1 MKRIVIS
8 IMSGLLA
15 VTSVFALVGCGSD
28 TKGNNASSAATQS
41 SAAAESSAQAS
52 EAKSDDKAATI
63 SAADAVFTFNGVN
76 VELNGDADAAVAA
89 LGTANDVSSQ
99 LSCHGQGDDKTYTY
113 TGFVLNTY
121 PLDGKDRVLEVV
133 VKSADIPTSKGVK
146 VGDDVSAVTSAYG
159 DNFRKVGVYY
169 AYDAGEGKSLQFLI
183 EGDKVTEIDYYYDV

>member
-8 IMSGLLA
+8 IMSALLA
-15 VTSVFALVGCGSD
+15 MTSVCALAGCGSD
-28 TKGNNASSAATQS
+28 SKGTASSAATPQS
-41 SAAAESSAQAS
+41 SAAESAAQAS
-52 EAKSDDKAATI
+52 DAKSGAAATI
-63 SAADAVFTFNGVN
+63 SAADVVFSFNGTS
-76 VELNGDADAAVAA
+76 VELNGDAEAAVAA
-89 LGTANDVSSQ
+89 LGQANDVSSQ

-113 TGFVLNTY
+113 EGFVLNTY
-121 PLDGKDRVLEVV
+121 PLDGKDRVLEIV

-146 VGDDVSAVTSAYG
+146 VGDDVSAVTAAYG

>member
-8 IMSGLLA
+8 IMSALLA
-15 VTSVFALVGCGSD
+15 MTSVCALAGCGSD
-28 TKGNNASSAATQS
+28 SKGTASSSAAPQS
-41 SAAAESSAQAS
+41 SAAESAAQAS
-52 EAKSDDKAATI
+52 DAKSGAAATI
-63 SAADAVFTFNGVN
+63 SAADVVFSFNGTS
-76 VELNGDADAAVAA
+76 VELNGDAEAAVAA
-89 LGTANDVSSQ
+89 LGQANDVSSQ

-113 TGFVLNTY
+113 EGFVLNTY
-121 PLDGKDRVLEVV
+121 PLDGKDRVLEIV

-146 VGDDVSAVTSAYG
+146 VGDDVSAVTAAYG

>member
-8 IMSGLLA
+8 IMSALLA
-15 VTSVFALVGCGSD
+15 VTSVCALAGCGSD
-28 TKGNNASSAATQS
+28 SKGTASSAATQS
-41 SAAAESSAQAS
+41 SAAESAAQAS
-52 EAKSDDKAATI
+52 DAKSGNTAAATI
-63 SAADAVFTFNGVN
+63 SAADVVFSFNGAS

-89 LGTANDVSSQ
+89 LGNANDVSSQ

-113 TGFVLNTY
+113 DGFVLNTY
-121 PLDGKDRVLEVV
+121 PLDGKDRVLEIV

-146 VGDDVSAVTSAYG
+146 VGDAVSAVTAAYG
-159 DNFRKVGVYY
+159 DNYRKVGVYY